1 MVLPLIYPVVTNGLL
16 LFHLLHSCFS
26 AASLGNLTAASSHA
40 SCNSSSSLSK
50 KSKSKRRV
58 SLNEKVLSM
67 PIPMRTEY
75 STTIK
80 ERLWSSSS
88 DLYQNAV
95 RNSIEFASEG
105 WNWRTVCDDAQMI
118 QSASG
123 ERIHPIHM
131 HNVVQMKAESQC
143 ETNVDSPV
151 SMDSEPVPS

>member
-1 MVLPLIYPVVTNGLL
+1 M
-16 LFHLLHSCFS
+16 
-26 AASLGNLTAASSHA
+26 
-40 SCNSSSSLSK
+40 
-50 KSKSKRRV
+50 
-58 SLNEKVLSM
+58 SM

-75 STTIK
+75 SNTIK
-80 ERLWSSSS
+80 ERLWSSSN

-131 HNVVQMKAESQC
+131 HNVVQVKAESQC
-143 ETNVDSPV
+143 ETYVDSPV
-151 SMDSEPVPS
+151 SMDSDPVPS

>member
-1 MVLPLIYPVVTNGLL
+1 M
-16 LFHLLHSCFS
+16 
-26 AASLGNLTAASSHA
+26 
-40 SCNSSSSLSK
+40 
-50 KSKSKRRV
+50 
-58 SLNEKVLSM
+58 
-67 PIPMRTEY
+67 EY
-75 STTIK
+75 STIVK
-80 ERLWSSSS
+80 ERLWSSSN

-105 WNWRTVCDDAQMI
+105 WNWRTVADDDQMI

-131 HNVVQMKAESQC
+131 MNAHNIVQEKAEIQC